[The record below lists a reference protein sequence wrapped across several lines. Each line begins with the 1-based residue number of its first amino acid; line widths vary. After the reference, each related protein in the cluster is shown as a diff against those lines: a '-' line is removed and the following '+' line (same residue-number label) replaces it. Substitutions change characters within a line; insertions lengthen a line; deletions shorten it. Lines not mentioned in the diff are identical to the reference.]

1 MPYASNAQRRFFHSP
16 GAKRAGISKAT
27 VKEFDRASKGMKLP
41 AKKKKTIPQLY
52 RAATK
57 GIQNYGRN
65 LARNER
71 ANMSAFRSG
80 AKPYYGTSN
89 PFPNPFSAKSY
100 QKTKAKHK
108 KKPKV
113 GVDNKMKGSY
123 GETIIKKGQP
133 PVIKINVKKHKGN
146 RAELADTIKHELM
159 HAKHPK
165 MHEKT
170 VYKKTGKIG
179 YAEQERLISRLRT
192 KTLNYKKGAAKRK
205 FKMGRVS
212 TQPGDLIS
220 KANDARRTAIMGM
233 V

>member
-1 MPYASNAQRRFFHSP
+1 MQKSKKSRKKIAPAYGPRGVSFYKTGTGNFSTSPVGKVVTGVEKAYA
-16 GAKRAGISKAT
+16 G
-27 VKEFDRASKGMKLP
+27 
-41 AKKKKTIPQLY
+41 
-52 RAATK
+52 ATK

-65 LARNER
+65 LGRNIARNQQDFKSG
-71 ANMSAFRSG
+71 NM
-80 AKPYYGTSN
+80 PYYGTKN

-108 KKPKV
+108 KKAKM

-123 GETIIKKGQP
+123 GETIIRKGKP

-179 YAEQERLISRLRT
+179 YAEQEKLISKLRS
-192 KTLNYKKGAAKRK
+192 KKLNYKTGAAKRK

-212 TQPGDLIS
+212 TKPGDLIS
-220 KANDARRTAIMGM
+220 KMNDAKRTAIMGLI
-233 V
+233 